1 MIPVITCFGFWLVA
15 IILETTLFSLTPWF
29 QPNLYFLF
37 ATIFCLHW
45 RGVEGYFINLV
56 FGLTADCFSSIP
68 FGVYGLTYFS
78 ISFFTR
84 WYAIKIFQETQ
95 FTLPLVTGILT
106 VVLSIFEIII
116 LNSVFSLGEFSNW
129 FQSIVLNEI
138 IPTALLSIV
147 AFKALVSIEKK
158 YKIHLS
164 ERKF

>member
-1 MIPVITCFGFWLVA
+1 MIVVITCLGFWLAA
-15 IILETTLFSLTPWF
+15 ILLETTLFTLTPWF
-29 QPNLYFLF
+29 QPNFYFLI

-68 FGVYGLTYFS
+68 FGIYGLTYFS

-106 VVLSIFEIII
+106 IILTIFEVII
-116 LNSVFSLGEFSNW
+116 LEMFFSLGEFSNW
-129 FQSIVLNEI
+129 VQSILLQEI
-138 IPTALLSIV
+138 IPTALMSV
-147 AFKALVSIEKK
+147 FVFKALVMIEKR